1 MNRSRRNTQHS
12 TDNITMKKLIT
23 MLFAAAVLIAHAK
36 GESKVIL
43 TRAGAP
49 IETTI
54 PGEFRNLESIV
65 PALFTL
71 ADQAADKSAEQ
82 AFVGGRKV
90 QKDLIFYYRGVRVE
104 GNVVIVTFAKEAM
117 PYFSGSPS
125 YDATIMKALSGTVM
139 LYQPN
144 AKEVK
149 LEIDGKIWNNVDG

>member
-1 MNRSRRNTQHS
+1 
-12 TDNITMKKLIT
+12 
-23 MLFAAAVLIAHAK
+23 MLSVTAILFAHAK
-36 GESKVIL
+36 GDSKVIL

-54 PGEFRNLESIV
+54 PGEFRNLESIL
-65 PALFTL
+65 PALFAL

-82 AFVGGRKV
+82 AFVGGRRA
-90 QKDLIFYYRGVRVE
+90 QKDLIYYYRGVRVE
-104 GNVVIVTFAKEAM
+104 GNVVIVSFAKEAL
-117 PYFSGSPS
+117 PFFGGSPS

-149 LEIDGKIWNNVDG
+149 IEIDGKISKNEDG